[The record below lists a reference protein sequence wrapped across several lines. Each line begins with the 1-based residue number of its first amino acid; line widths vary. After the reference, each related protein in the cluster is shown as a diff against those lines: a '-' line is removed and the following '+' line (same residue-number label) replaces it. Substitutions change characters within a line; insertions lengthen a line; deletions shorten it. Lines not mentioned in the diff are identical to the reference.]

1 MYCEGYGE
9 RGHYWKFCRRGVVQ
23 VVDFLASLGL
33 PNFHF
38 HYITISVLFLFTLYN
53 THCTKINI
61 YVNNTRYFQQ
71 NTRLFTFVY
80 LFIFWTLNIN
90 KSVTTL
96 DYKFLKVKISWKIKL
111 CFLFISLFAACWQIS
126 LSPDHNFTYISV
138 CFSTNELEFN
148 RIKVI
153 RLLSACWVISCRV
166 KSGIHSKLKLQ
177 VIMDFFGGRR
187 LRLPST

>member
-1 MYCEGYGE
+1 MNCEGYGE
-9 RGHYWKFCRRGVVQ
+9 LGHEEHFCRRGVVH
-23 VVDFLASLGL
+23 FLSCHILTFFKNCSIL
-33 PNFHF
+33 IFTIHTMHHNHF
-38 HYITISVLFLFTLYN
+38 FI
-53 THCTKINI
+53 
-61 YVNNTRYFQQ
+61 NNTRYFQQ
-71 NTRLFTFVY
+71 NTRLFTFIC
-80 LFIFWTLNIN
+80 LFIFWILNIN
-90 KSVTTL
+90 KSVTKL